1 MGNSNEDI
9 IKLKE
14 LIKGKSDVIVIHL
27 TKELIVK
34 YKLEKLPIHIIP
46 LKMTSQNSMM
56 AIIYNEAPEAYKIAH
71 KLYNDIKR
79 KNHTDS
85 SDLTEQTIQEYL
97 NEIEN
102 PKGLNKKVVEVVKD
116 EKGND
121 VKICTVNGAFVKGT
135 NPGLGF
141 IQFVEGGHYYVD
153 SYPGYKE
160 NIPEDELWVDE
171 VFYKTPENF
180 KGIVGHE
187 FKERNNMKYHKM
199 SYDDAHDLSNK
210 AEKKFRSKKET
221 VTESF
226 QFNKMTDLMK
236 RVI

>member
-1 MGNSNEDI
+1 MNDANEDI

-14 LIKGKSDVIVIHL
+14 IIKGKIDAGVIHL
-27 TKELIVK
+27 TKELVVK
-34 YKLEKLPIHIIP
+34 YKLEKLPIHVIP
-46 LKMTSQNSMM
+46 LKMTSQNTMM
-56 AIIYNEAPEAYKIAH
+56 AIVYNENPDAHKNAH
-71 KLYNDIKR
+71 KLYNDIKI
-79 KNHTDS
+79 KNHDRSIDS
-85 SDLTEQTIQEYL
+85 TERTIKECL

-116 EKGND
+116 EENND

-160 NIPEDELWVDE
+160 NIPEDEIWIDE

-187 FKERNNMKYHKM
+187 FKERNNMKCHKM
-199 SYDDAHDLSNK
+199 SYDKAHDLSNA
-210 AEKKFRSKKET
+210 AEKQFRGSKDKLE
-221 VTESF
+221 ESF
-226 QFNKMTDLMK
+226 QFNKIKDLMK